1 MKIALIGYG
10 KMGQMIEAIAL
21 THQVEVIAHFDEFNP
36 LKDTEEHRTLLKDV
50 NILID
55 FSTPSSVVDNIRIG
69 AKLSKNMV
77 VGTTGWY
84 DRMEEVK
91 SLVKAADVGLIYG
104 SNFSLGI
111 NLMFKIVHY
120 ASELFAAFEEYDSYI
135 EENHHK
141 MKKDIP
147 SGTAM
152 VIKKIMEEKYLNR
165 EIYVNSIRAG
175 YGPGTHIVNFDSVD
189 DSMKIEHIARSR
201 QGFAEGT
208 FWAAKWIHNKKGFY
222 EFKDVLDDIIADK

>member
-1 MKIALIGYG
+1 
-10 KMGQMIEAIAL
+10 
-21 THQVEVIAHFDEFNP
+21 
-36 LKDTEEHRTLLKDV
+36 
-50 NILID
+50 
-55 FSTPSSVVDNIRIG
+55 
-69 AKLSKNMV
+69 MV

-152 VIKKIMEEKYLNR
+152 VIKKIMEEKYLN
-165 EIYVNSIRAG
+165 SIRAG